1 MRRSSVDQWF
11 HSAKKGKDADLT
23 KLIEKRKAWDVDI
36 RDVKF
41 RSALFL
47 AAKAG
52 KVAAV
57 EQLLNHGAEPNRHSR
72 FGTPAH
78 AAAEEGHEECFR
90 LLISRGAQLDLRNHQ
105 GVTVLEC
112 AKEAWGTPKTNRI
125 IKSAEEIKFDALKKR
140 KASVSSEQD
149 SPDHGKTDQSIETC
163 GQEEA
168 KHGGQWRSSPESQ
181 QSGCLSESEE
191 ESQEISS
198 CETKNRYDVDY
209 GSQDMPMEAV
219 NIAKAGPSD
228 NYSLNIQNKGNLV
241 VQLGDDRE
249 HTFQRQLAVPMK
261 RRNNFHGSNTKIL
274 RLRIR
279 NSSQIVG
286 ATSKKRKRREVLGYK
301 KGGQLD
307 KNSSTKNVYIDIK
320 DNSGPIQISNGSC
333 NINKYNINIVNSS
346 GNVVI
351 GDNAKC
357 EHNFVTGE
365 NVTADGSHPNMVV
378 SPTSPLVVRAGK
390 SLAKRTQLIYTLI
403 GDIYPLRENGKWDLF
418 YQSINQRL
426 KIVRNAGQRDVQIFL
441 MIEKSIGLRYQK
453 KNEDALN
460 LLNKANKKI
469 SEHALELREFLLA
482 LSHTELAA
490 LYRRE
495 GKKLKTYD
503 ALAKAQQNAEMVP
516 SFLVKGFTAYERAS
530 TLVKE
535 LSLVSYLEP
544 DRDEIKKETKDAL
557 RLVISFCEKML
568 QQNPD
573 IYLRKHIFALLLLAH
588 LDLNCRTS
596 VARSQPVCEGDV
608 KEAED

>member
-1 MRRSSVDQWF
+1 MDS
-11 HSAKKGKDADLT
+11 
-23 KLIEKRKAWDVDI
+23 
-36 RDVKF
+36 
-41 RSALFL
+41 L
-47 AAKAG
+47 AISHLSL
-52 KVAAV
+52 
-57 EQLLNHGAEPNRHSR
+57 EELPQPFSR
-72 FGTPAH
+72 P
-78 AAAEEGHEECFR
+78 
-90 LLISRGAQLDLRNHQ
+90 S
-105 GVTVLEC
+105 
-112 AKEAWGTPKTNRI
+112 
-125 IKSAEEIKFDALKKR
+125 
-140 KASVSSEQD
+140 
-149 SPDHGKTDQSIETC
+149 DHGKTDQSIETC

-181 QSGCLSESEE
+181 ESGCLSESEE

-198 CETKNRYDVDY
+198 CETKNRYDIDY

-365 NVTADGSHPNMVV
+365 NVTADGSHPNMLV
-378 SPTSPLVVRAGK
+378 SPTSPLVVRASK

-530 TLVKE
+530 TLVIE

-557 RLVISFCEKML
+557 RLVILFCEKML

-608 KEAED
+608 KEAEDCIKYVEQKYSQHLNVSLQIQLYMAQGELCFRKAQVQCQKNQTDNCHQQWKNEMYKQAIVHVKMALELAQETNYPIDSQTLKEGLAELSILCGDAHCASITELWTPISQNVQ